1 MWITCASGCDSKR
14 DSKSDVIIN
23 DCKCV
28 QGICL
33 NYFCWSFFPA
43 TCWKKK
49 RNVPRPSSSTAAYH
63 PLPPWSHLF
72 LASWSTFHISSD
84 PEASGKYG
92 YFPKI
97 TKKWDPCFL
106 PPAKAK
112 AWTFR
117 ENLENPL
124 ASGCVE
130 KEASDRLPGR
140 RLIAGEVPSGAEKDI
155 NVDMIWVECM
165 TNLNTWWTTIK
176 CSLKNTSLAK
186 HCQYARS
193 TWHFYNGRVNVLSS

>member
-1 MWITCASGCDSKR
+1 MCPRYVSTLLLLKLLPG
-14 DSKSDVIIN
+14 N
-23 DCKCV
+23 
-28 QGICL
+28 L
-33 NYFCWSFFPA
+33 L
-43 TCWKKK
+43 KKK
-49 RNVPRPSSSTAAYH
+49 RNVPSASSSNCG
-63 PLPPWSHLF
+63 LPSFTTLIPSFPRLLVHLPHQFGPWTESQKKNRQVG
-72 LASWSTFHISSD
+72 ISMDTSQR
-84 PEASGKYG
+84 S
-92 YFPKI
+92 PKNG
-97 TKKWDPCFL
+97 DPCFL
-106 PPAKAK
+106 PPGKAK

-140 RLIAGEVPSGAEKDI
+140 WWIAGEVPSGAEKDI
-155 NVDMIWVECM
+155 NVDRIWVECM

-193 TWHFYNGRVNVLSS
+193 SWHFYNGRVNVLSS